1 MNLLERSFDVAA
13 LSWVN
18 SLQKG
23 SAAPRAGISPLLA
36 EAGLLHLPLVVL
48 LRMRALTPSAGGV
61 LGFFQPK
68 TVGLSLQQLE
78 VGCNCWERVS
88 LVQPLL

>member
-1 MNLLERSFDVAA
+1 MAA

-48 LRMRALTPSAGGV
+48 LRVRALTPSAGECGGDE
-61 LGFFQPK
+61 LA
-68 TVGLSLQQLE
+68 VGLGDLRGFSNLNDSKIISFFCPIISE
-78 VGCNCWERVS
+78 HVYSE
-88 LVQPLL
+88 